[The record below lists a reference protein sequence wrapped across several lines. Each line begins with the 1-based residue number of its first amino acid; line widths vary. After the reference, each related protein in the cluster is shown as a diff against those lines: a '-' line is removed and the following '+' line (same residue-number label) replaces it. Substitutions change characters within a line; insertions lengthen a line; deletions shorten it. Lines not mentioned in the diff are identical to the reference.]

1 MHYNFTAK
9 LFTNYFSLI
18 LYHKS
23 FSWYLVRL
31 HFSLPHFHL
40 NIILNKKN
48 ILFHEYFICVHT
60 FLFPH
65 SQLTL
70 QSKTTFKTCTIKL
83 FMFQFF
89 RKDVTKSWASGLHHH
104 QASFTCIWVI
114 IHFIYYIKYLYT
126 DTSKH
131 NSFNMIN
138 DIEDIT
144 ISFIQRFINIFI
156 WN

>member
-31 HFSLPHFHL
+31 HFFLPYFHQ
-40 NIILNKKN
+40 NIKLNKKN
-48 ILFHEYFICVHT
+48 ILLYEYFICVHT

-70 QSKTTFKTCTIKL
+70 QSKTTFKTCIIKL
-83 FMFQFF
+83 FMFQLFF
-89 RKDVTKSWASGLHHH
+89 ERVLRCLEIRVYIIVKHLFYMTWSNNTFLSTTWNTNVPTFLRIFLFNIINGLED
-104 QASFTCIWVI
+104 IVI
-114 IHFIYYIKYLYT
+114 I
-126 DTSKH
+126 
-131 NSFNMIN
+131 
-138 DIEDIT
+138 
-144 ISFIQRFINIFI
+144 RFVSVCCM
-156 WN
+156 